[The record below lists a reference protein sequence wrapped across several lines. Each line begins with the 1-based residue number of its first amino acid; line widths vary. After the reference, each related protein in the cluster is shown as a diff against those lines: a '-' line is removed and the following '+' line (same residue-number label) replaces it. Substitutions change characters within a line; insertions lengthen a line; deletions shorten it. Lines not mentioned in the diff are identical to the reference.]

1 MKKNFWKKKKLLI
14 TGAKGFV
21 GKNLVKELNLKKK
34 NYSFK
39 FFTPTRNLLD
49 LNNINKLNKY
59 FLKIKPDIVIHLA
72 GLNGGIQSN
81 IKYPAD
87 FYYKNVTMNNNIFE
101 ICARHSVKKLVCISA
116 GAAYPTKTKVPYR
129 EINFW
134 NGVPNVS
141 HLGYGLAK
149 RLLTIQSEIYD
160 KQHNLRSI
168 ILIPAN
174 IFGPFDNTDSFK
186 SSVTASLIQKVKQ
199 AKLKKLKF
207 LEMLGDPKT
216 EREFLYVKD
225 FIKIIIESIENQKI
239 VGTFNI
245 GPGKSYK
252 IIQVVKKIC
261 KILNYK
267 GELIWNNRKLI
278 GDKKR
283 LFDITK
289 FRKKFKF
296 KNFTN
301 FDKAIKETIKS

>member
-1 MKKNFWKKKKLLI
+1 MKKNFWKKKKILI

-21 GKNLVKELNLKKK
+21 GKNLIKELNLKKK

-39 FFTPTRNLLD
+39 LFTPSRNILD

-59 FLKIKPDIVIHLA
+59 FLKKKPDIVIHLA

-101 ICARHSVKKLVCISA
+101 ICARHSVEKLVCISA
-116 GAAYPTKTKVPYR
+116 GAAYPNKTKVPYQ
-129 EINFW
+129 ETDFW

-149 RLLTIQSEIYD
+149 RLLTIQSEIYE
-160 KQHNLRSI
+160 KQYQLKSI

-174 IFGPFDNTDSFK
+174 IFGPHDNIDNFK
-186 SSVTASLIQKVKQ
+186 SSVTASLILKVKQ
-199 AKLKKLKF
+199 AKLKKIKF
-207 LEMLGDPKT
+207 LEMLGDPNT
-216 EREFLYVKD
+216 EREFLYVND
-225 FIKIIIESIENQKI
+225 LIKIIIESIENHKI
-239 VGTFNI
+239 AGSFNI

-252 IIQVVKKIC
+252 IIQVVKKIS
-261 KILNYK
+261 KVLNYK
-267 GELIWNNRKLI
+267 GELKWNNRKMI

-289 FRKKFKF
+289 FKENFKF
-296 KNFTN
+296 KKFTN
-301 FDKAIKETIKS
+301 FDKAIKQTIKS